1 MKPLEAT
8 AWVLIGT
15 IEALSQQFGLRLLL
29 AAMATMVTAWLA
41 RLGLA
46 YANARVSS
54 GEERA
59 LRSAD
64 PSRLLFPISE
74 NFRHHFAQYAPLV

>member
-8 AWVLIGT
+8 ARVLIGT

-46 YANARVSS
+46 YSNERVSS

-59 LRSAD
+59 PPR
-64 PSRLLFPISE
+64 R
-74 NFRHHFAQYAPLV
+74 